1 MRDQSHTPIRQ
12 QVLHSAQLPET
23 VAFFLLLTILTC
35 GATAWKAANDSAD
48 APLPNSQRLDGP
60 GQPAPAVI
68 RSNPTPAA
76 PATPTLLPGATNAM
90 LVGTMPVNQAVMV
103 TVELEFGTNLP
114 TIAEALKNI
123 ERRSQPDDGRG
134 RTFAI
139 LDAYGNPTPDGKK
152 LHISMHVSSEK
163 TGLAALI
170 FRPTGRELWKSR
182 IVNDTNA
189 STFTGKNLTILLDDG
204 AGKSYMVDGSANPAS
219 LMDAPLRDT
228 PTHIREFW
236 PDGAEREVTFIYSAC
251 GCPVKAKV
259 RRVGERTM
267 RTQDT
272 PVMFPDDP
280 AVLVVISRVMGW

>member
-1 MRDQSHTPIRQ
+1 MGSSSGQSQTAPVAVVASEIRAFTWPASG
-12 QVLHSAQLPET
+12 VSTME
-23 VAFFLLLTILTC
+23 VAE
-35 GATAWKAANDSAD
+35 
-48 APLPNSQRLDGP
+48 
-60 GQPAPAVI
+60 
-68 RSNPTPAA
+68 
-76 PATPTLLPGATNAM
+76 
-90 LVGTMPVNQAVMV
+90 AVMV
-103 TVELEFGTNLP
+103 TVELDFGAKTP
-114 TIAEALKNI
+114 SIAEALRSI
-123 ERRSQPDDGRG
+123 DRRYQPDDGQG

-139 LDAYGNPTPDGKK
+139 LDVYGEPTADGK

-163 TGLAALI
+163 PGLGTLI
-170 FRPTGRELWKSR
+170 FRPTGRELWQSR
-182 IVNDTNA
+182 IVADTNA
-189 STFTGKNLTILLDDG
+189 SSFTGKNLTILLDDG

>member
-1 MRDQSHTPIRQ
+1 
-12 QVLHSAQLPET
+12 
-23 VAFFLLLTILTC
+23 
-35 GATAWKAANDSAD
+35 
-48 APLPNSQRLDGP
+48 
-60 GQPAPAVI
+60 
-68 RSNPTPAA
+68 
-76 PATPTLLPGATNAM
+76 M

-280 AVLVVISRVMGW
+280 AVMVVISRVMGW